1 MKTSFIV
8 EGDLKKLLKIS
19 AVAMLALC
27 AGCDRDTNQG
37 TSAASSYVGHSKPVS
52 VPEPGSLV
60 LAGVGIVA
68 LGAFWRRG
76 RRHVAQN
83 QGDRTQKSRRDQDVS
98 IRS

>member
-1 MKTSFIV
+1 L

-19 AVAMLALC
+19 AVAMLALF
-27 AGCDRDTNQG
+27 AGCDRDTNEG
-37 TSAASSYVGHSKPVS
+37 TSAGSSYVGGHSKPVS

-76 RRHVAQN
+76 RRHVTQK
-83 QGDRTQKSRRDQDVS
+83 QGDRAQKSRRDQDVS

>member
-1 MKTSFIV
+1 L

-19 AVAMLALC
+19 AVAMLALF
-27 AGCDRDTNQG
+27 AGCDRDTNEG
-37 TSAASSYVGHSKPVS
+37 TSAGSSYVGGHSKPVS

-76 RRHVAQN
+76 RRATQK
-83 QGDRTQKSRRDQDVS
+83 QGDPTQKSRRDQDVS